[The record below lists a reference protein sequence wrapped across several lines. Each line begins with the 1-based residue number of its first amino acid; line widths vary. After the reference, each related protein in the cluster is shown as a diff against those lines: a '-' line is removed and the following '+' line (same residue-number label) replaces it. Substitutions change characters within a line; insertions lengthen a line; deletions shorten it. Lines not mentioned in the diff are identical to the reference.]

1 MSGPEV
7 LPYALIRLDGTELA
21 PEIAALVVEVRVR
34 NSLRLP
40 DQALLRLADPRL
52 EYVDQG
58 VLAVDQTI
66 QIECAA
72 PGSPAATKIFDGKL
86 WAIELELVGDGA
98 FIAAT
103 AYDPSFALHQNR
115 RTQVFQDMSPSDVA
129 QKVISGAGLSASVDS
144 SGAASEQYP
153 LIVQNNE
160 TDWQLLWRLAA
171 GIDYEVAG
179 DGSTVHFKAAAS
191 TGSEESIALAAPD
204 QLISF
209 RPRLSGAQQ
218 AGTVGVNGWDLTNAQ
233 SVVAQDAPANP
244 DSMPAGFQ
252 RSTIAQP
259 ANSPTWT
266 VGDQTITKQSE
277 ANALAKSIGARIA
290 NAWVDAEGV
299 TAGDPRLKAGCLI
312 DVSGVGEKFGGTYK
326 LTSAT
331 HALVG
336 GRGYQTHFTI
346 SGRSPRT
353 LLDLVDT
360 AAPTAAWG
368 TSMVVG
374 VVTQT
379 EDPEGMGR
387 VRVKFPALG
396 DLEGAWA
403 RIASPA
409 AGSNRGLLMMP
420 VAGDEVVLGFEQGD
434 PRRPYVLGAVWNGQA
449 KPQDLVKSDGSFA
462 LASDHDVTVTA
473 TGKASVTA
481 QDAMTLKGKT
491 VSAQATEGAMEVKGT
506 TITIQSDGSVTIKG
520 QAISVEAGGSLS
532 LKSDGIVQISGAQV
546 MLG

>member
-1 MSGPEV
+1 MTGPQV
-7 LPYALIRLDGTELA
+7 LPYAVVTLDGTALA
-21 PEIAALVVEVRVR
+21 PEIAALLVEIRVR
-34 NSLRLP
+34 DSLRLP

-52 EYVDQG
+52 EHVDQG
-58 VLAVDQTI
+58 VLAVGQTI

-72 PGSPAATKIFDGKL
+72 PGSQQSTSIFQGKI

-103 AYDPSFALHQNR
+103 AYEPAFALHQNR
-115 RTQVFQDMSPSDVA
+115 RTQMFQDMSPSDVA
-129 QKVISGAGLSASVDS
+129 QKVISGAGLSASVEPS
-144 SGAASEQYP
+144 TAAAESYP

-171 GIDYEVAG
+171 RIDYDVAG
-179 DGSTVHFKAAAS
+179 DGSIVRFAPAGN
-191 TGSEESIALAAPD
+191 TGAEESIALAAPD

-218 AGTVGVNGWDLTNAQ
+218 ASTIGVNGWDLTNAQ
-233 SVVAQDAPANP
+233 SVAAQGTPPDA
-244 DSMPAGFQ
+244 DSKPAGFA
-252 RSTIAQP
+252 RSTIAAP

-266 VGDQTITKQSE
+266 VGDDAITKQSE
-277 ANALAKSIGARIA
+277 ADVLAKSIGAQIG
-290 NAWVDAEGV
+290 NGWVEADGV
-299 TAGDPRLKAGCLI
+299 TAGDPRLKAGCLV

-331 HALVG
+331 HTLVG

-346 SGRSPRT
+346 SGRNPRT

-360 AAPTAAWG
+360 APVAPVWG

-387 VRVKFPALG
+387 VRVKHPALG
-396 DLEGAWA
+396 DLEGTWA

-473 TGKASVTA
+473 TGQTNVTA
-481 QDAMTLKGKT
+481 QDAMTLNGKS
-491 VSAQATEGAMEVKGT
+491 VSVQATQGSLEVKGT
-506 TITIQSDGSVTIKG
+506 TVTIQSDGTVTIKG

-532 LKSDGIVQISGAQV
+532 LKSSGIVQVSGAQV